1 MLAAI
6 VPGLHKELR
15 DYRDDA
21 CVSYYLMK
29 AAARRNR
36 TVAGV
41 LSLRGP
47 LCAGEAFIVSDGS
60 CGGLRRARDVGPR
73 FGFVALR
80 APRLHPTYR
89 GCAAKLCCWPA
100 AKQGA
105 TEPA

>member
-1 MLAAI
+1 
-6 VPGLHKELR
+6 
-15 DYRDDA
+15 
-21 CVSYYLMK
+21 MK

-89 GCAAKLCCWPA
+89 GCAANYVVGLRPSRGLLSPPRTLVSPREA
-100 AKQGA
+100 
-105 TEPA
+105 